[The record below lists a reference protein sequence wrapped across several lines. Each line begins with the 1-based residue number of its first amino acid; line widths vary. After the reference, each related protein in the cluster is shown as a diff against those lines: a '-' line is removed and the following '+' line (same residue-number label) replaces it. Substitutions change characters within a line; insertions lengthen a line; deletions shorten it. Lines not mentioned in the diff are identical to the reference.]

1 VNQLVRSAL
10 QSPDE
15 LLHMAVYNWLLSK
28 KLTADLI
35 AVQQPSL
42 ETYLLRTS
50 ELTQS
55 SEIYDLLWKFYER
68 NMNHAA
74 AAKIQY
80 KLAIRPGLVD
90 TLVPFPPPAC
100 VCFVHLLLFLFLFLV
115 LPAPFPVSFVLCVC
129 FFVGSQFLVSLILMI
144 FSTVKLSIAIF
155 CEYFQHTEI
164 CLFMA

>member
-1 VNQLVRSAL
+1 MWEITVLSNSVLNGVTNSVLRCKQFWCQPKALAVLIFICCTVRGAVVEIQVYLQVNQLVRSAL

-55 SEIYDLLWKFYER
+55 PEIYDLLWKYYER

-74 AAKIQY
+74 AAKILY
-80 KLAIRPGLVD
+80 KLAIRPG
-90 TLVPFPPPAC
+90 
-100 VCFVHLLLFLFLFLV
+100 
-115 LPAPFPVSFVLCVC
+115 
-129 FFVGSQFLVSLILMI
+129 
-144 FSTVKLSIAIF
+144 
-155 CEYFQHTEI
+155 
-164 CLFMA
+164 